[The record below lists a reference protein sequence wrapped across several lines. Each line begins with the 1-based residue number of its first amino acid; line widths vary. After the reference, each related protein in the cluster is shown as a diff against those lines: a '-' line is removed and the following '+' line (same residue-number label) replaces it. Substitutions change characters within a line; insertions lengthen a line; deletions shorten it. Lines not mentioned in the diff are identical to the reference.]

1 MKIRELLTSGSRR
14 LQDREVDNG
23 VNEAKYLL
31 EWAMNQDYSYLLL
44 HLDAE
49 VSPEAEKRYQDAI
62 RRRQQH
68 VPLQQITGCQEF
80 MGYPFYVNEHV
91 LIPRQDTE
99 ILVETVW
106 KRMLADQR
114 QTDWKVLD
122 LCCGSGCIGLSLYK
136 LYKEKQPG
144 KSIRLTLA
152 DISPEALQVTER
164 NRQQLEVPAE
174 LIESDLFDT
183 IKDRFSI
190 IVSNPPYIP
199 THVIEEL
206 MPEVRDH
213 EPHLALDG
221 DSDGLRYYRRIT
233 EAARNYLED
242 EGYLYYEIGYDQAQ
256 DVREI
261 LVDAGYDQ
269 IEIIQDLAGLDRV
282 VLGRWPGK
290 QL

>member
-1 MKIRELLTSGSRR
+1 MKIRELLTSGSRM

-62 RRRQQH
+62 CRRQQH

-106 KRMLADQR
+106 KRMLEDQR

>member
-1 MKIRELLTSGSRR
+1 MKIRELLTSGSRM

-62 RRRQQH
+62 CRRQQH

-164 NRQQLEVPAE
+164 NRQQ
-174 LIESDLFDT
+174 
-183 IKDRFSI
+183 
-190 IVSNPPYIP
+190 
-199 THVIEEL
+199 
-206 MPEVRDH
+206 
-213 EPHLALDG
+213 
-221 DSDGLRYYRRIT
+221 
-233 EAARNYLED
+233 
-242 EGYLYYEIGYDQAQ
+242 
-256 DVREI
+256 
-261 LVDAGYDQ
+261 
-269 IEIIQDLAGLDRV
+269 
-282 VLGRWPGK
+282 
-290 QL
+290 